1 MFDART
7 MKLVAALLVSPALF
21 VLVLSFPASA
31 KTITYKP
38 QTIYFTYCYSH
49 PPAARIASGDTVV
62 TNIRDASNDAFQP
75 TMKTSAEGKLD
86 LARVNP
92 QTGPFYVEGAE
103 PGDTLKVHL
112 DKVSVNRD
120 WGWGGALPYF
130 GALAPE
136 YKTMMITPPVQDQL
150 FIWRLDRSRNVAVL
164 DMPKSKIG
172 KVEVPIRGFLG
183 TIGTA
188 PYGKECISSLVPGT
202 HGANM
207 DFNEVVEGVTMY
219 FPVFE
224 RGALFMLGDGHAAQG
239 DGEIMGAAIETSF
252 DVQFTVEV
260 IKGKKINWPRLENRQ
275 YIMSIG
281 STRPLMDALRLA
293 CSDMINWLATDY
305 GYDRVDAYQ
314 LLGQTAVIK
323 IANVVD
329 PQYSVACALDKKYL
343 PR

>member
-1 MFDART
+1 MFHTRT
-7 MKLVAALLVSPALF
+7 VKLLALLLASP
-21 VLVLSFPASA
+21 VLVLMLSLPATA
-31 KTITYKP
+31 KTITYVP

-49 PPAARIASGDTVV
+49 PPAARIASGDTVI
-62 TNIRDASNDAFQP
+62 TKTRDASNDAFKP
-75 TMKTSAEGKLD
+75 TDKTLAAGNLD
-86 LARVNP
+86 LSRVNP

-103 PGDTLKVHL
+103 PGDTLKVHI
-112 DKVSVNRD
+112 DKIGLNRD
-120 WGWGGALPYF
+120 WGWGGAIPYF

-136 YKTMMITPPVQDQL
+136 YKTMMVTAPVVDTL
-150 FIWRLDRSRNVAVL
+150 YIWQFDRSRNVAVL
-164 DMPKSKIG
+164 NLPKSKIG
-172 KVEVPIRGFLG
+172 KVEVPIRGFFG

-207 DFNEVVEGVTMY
+207 DFNEVVQGVTMW

-260 IKGKKINWPRLENRQ
+260 IKGKKINWPRLENDR

-281 STRPLMDALRLA
+281 STRPLIDALRLA
-293 CSDMINWLATDY
+293 CADLINWLETDY
-305 GYDRVDAYQ
+305 GFDKMEAYQ
-314 LLGQTAVIK
+314 LLGQTAEIE

-329 PQYSVACALDKKYL
+329 PQYSVACQLDKKYL